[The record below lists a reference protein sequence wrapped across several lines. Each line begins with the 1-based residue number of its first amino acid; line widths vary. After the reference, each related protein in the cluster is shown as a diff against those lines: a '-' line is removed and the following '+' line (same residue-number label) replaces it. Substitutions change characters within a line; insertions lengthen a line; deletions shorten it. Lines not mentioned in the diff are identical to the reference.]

1 MASFPRFTFH
11 AASLA
16 AVALLA
22 GAPAWSQQDRSV
34 PDAPLA
40 AVVHASNRF
49 ALDFYRDLSAHEAG
63 QNIFVSPYSVSTALA
78 MACEGSRKETRS
90 QMAAVLHLDLPDAK
104 RRAGYSALLA
114 GTNPGEGKTYKLE
127 VANALWGQKD
137 FHFEPAFTSAL
148 KDSYGGGFNLVDFAG
163 SSEASR
169 GTINAWVEQKT
180 AGKIRDLIHPSDLTP
195 LTRLVLTN
203 AIYFK
208 SAWASPFKKQSTQ
221 TADFHVTASKA
232 VPVPM
237 MALSERFLFVRR
249 PGVAAIELPYAG
261 NDLSMVVILP
271 DGDID
276 AFGASLSLDSLQKLR
291 SEMKGQQV
299 DLSLPRFKFETRSYL
314 EQVLSRMGMP
324 DAFNAKRAD
333 FSGMT
338 GKPNLSISHVI
349 HQAMINVDEEG
360 TEAAAATAVIMSLKA
375 MRVVE
380 RESFRADRPFLF
392 LIVHN
397 PTGSIL
403 FMGRVSDPSK

>member
-1 MASFPRFTFH
+1 MTSFPRFTSRV
-11 AASLA
+11 ASVI
-16 AVALLA
+16 VATLLA
-22 GAPAWSQQDRSV
+22 GSSAWSQQEQSM
-34 PDAPLA
+34 PNAPLA
-40 AVVHASNRF
+40 AVVQASNRF
-49 ALDFYRDLSAHEAG
+49 ALDFYRDLSAHEPG
-63 QNIFVSPYSVSTALA
+63 QNVFVSPYSISTALA
-78 MACEGSRKETRS
+78 MTYEGSRKETRS
-90 QMAAVLHLDLPDAK
+90 QMASVLHIDLTDAK

-137 FHFEPAFTSAL
+137 FHFEPAFTSVL
-148 KDSYGGGFNLVDFAG
+148 KDSYGGGFHLVDFIE
-163 SSEASR
+163 SSEATR
-169 GTINAWVEQKT
+169 QTMNAWVEQKT

-195 LTRLVLTN
+195 ITRLVLTN

-221 TADFHVTASKA
+221 TADFHVTASKT

-237 MALSERFLFVRR
+237 MAQSERFRFVRQ

-271 DGDID
+271 DSDID
-276 AFGASLSLDSLQKLR
+276 AFSASLSLESLLKLR
-291 SEMKGQQV
+291 NAMQAQQV

-324 DAFNAKRAD
+324 AAFSKKQAD

-338 GKPNLSISHVI
+338 GKQNLFISHVI
-349 HQAMINVDEEG
+349 HQAMIDVDEEG
-360 TEAAAATAVIMSLKA
+360 TEAAAATAVIMSFKA
-375 MRVVE
+375 MHVVK

-403 FMGRVSDPSK
+403 FMGRVTDPSK